1 MLHHV
6 GGAGLVGHAV
16 DDPLVERLLV
26 GSPEAH
32 AVPVRA
38 QGVVLTALGTIHGQS
53 AAHLGIVA
61 DGVVHRHR
69 TLGLGL
75 DSTGIALRRD
85 AHGDGLAD
93 VLAGQFVGRLI
104 GALDGLAVPQP
115 LVAQVSVGHAAG
127 LGSQGLAALQ
137 LAVDGHRAGDI
148 RQSALVAA
156 GIADG
161 IIRIGVVVLGL
172 VLGIAA
178 AVHRAGVPVIR
189 VVAVPILGP
198 DVGLH
203 LVLGIVG
210 DVAGHGLGHILH
222 RTVGRGAPAQEH
234 VAVVLVR
241 LLVRAGHLNGGAVVH
256 SAIGAA
262 AGQAAALGVPG
273 HRVLV
278 DGTAEDGGNGGVI
291 RHGVGAVRR
300 APLLEGVGV
309 LGGVGAG
316 HRGHRHA
323 LDGNGAAADGQIRPL
338 RHAADR
344 LHGRHHAV
352 LGLVDLEGHGEVVHG
367 AVMAAGQAPRAL
379 QTVIDVGLL
388 GGHVPLIA
396 AVPALLDVIIVVV
409 VLPLEVVLQL
419 LAHLEDGLAGSAL
432 TGDAAGTGLVIERR
446 RQAGSVGLAVL
457 LALRL
462 LVEGMLVDRHRHI
475 QSRTGPV
482 GVSLLEAHLIDAA
495 VQTGQSPVGAGD
507 VVHTI
512 GAVLHGGGHAGDGTV
527 GAADGGGRGTLQ
539 TGRCILRR
547 LLNDQRIGGG
557 GLRIVLVAV
566 VRHRG
571 DDHGTGLADGDLAGG
586 GIHRRH
592 GVIAAAIDHGAL
604 GAADSLGIAGAGG
617 IVGQIHPRLREGQ
630 LLAHGYDRQIVQ
642 RQLRRGEV
650 AAAGDAQLHRVGT
663 GIGGLFHRDAV
674 GIRVDHGQRDIL
686 RGIAVAQ
693 LRGHFL
699 GVSVID
705 QILAPGIGHS
715 EVADR
720 RGLLADA
727 PHDGLILGGAVVPLI
742 VGGVRQLGHGGVLTG
757 VDRLELALQRAA
769 LTGGHAG
776 MGLAVV
782 DEAGDGHGGLHL
794 HGLDLPLDGLVG
806 LGAVGPHIPLV
817 QAQGNGILAHVRG
830 LVLTGHGVVGVRA
843 LGHGEHRLLLAAVG
857 QGGLG
862 GHHGHQVCGHRLH
875 QQDGVVGL
883 VPREDAAVVGGDPG
897 QHLRRQG
904 LVGHA
909 AEVVLTLAA
918 LDLHHL
924 DVRVLG
930 QAADGDLCRSA
941 VFRINEQIQVFIRA
955 IGQGVAGNADAA
967 AQRKLC
973 AAMVGRSVHAAALLA
988 GGVAGD
994 AAVEELG
1001 PSVRVLASLTV
1012 AVQTAAESGCAVVG
1026 NGVAAQAV
1034 HGELAEVGHTAASGA
1049 ALTADIFKIRIRIIV
1064 ATLHQIARI
1073 GGLIVLDR
1081 CISVQ
1086 AEAAAAAGLHGHTRA
1101 IAGGK
1106 AGDGTVIQVDVRP
1119 AYLQA
1124 ALGGQG
1130 AVAPQAAGRRRAVG
1144 QVGRGA
1150 VADAQQGAAGV
1161 ALVAGDGMAVEAEV
1175 QRHALVVGLP
1185 RLRQRHVLAQIPVA
1199 GAGQPVGGSDIT
1211 AAGCER
1217 RGAVVLLG
1225 LVVRPL
1231 LEVDLAAAL
1240 AGVARHGDVMAG
1252 AVQIADA
1259 VLMIDGQLDDE
1270 RAVPGGQLHLAVLV
1284 VVQREAGQI
1293 AAQITGVV
1301 VAAATASV
1309 RLDNILAVGRLQHG
1323 HADGAAGTPQR
1334 RTIVVAPLSAQHDRL
1349 GGGQV
1354 VGRTAHGIA
1363 GHGDL
1368 VAASGGIQQET
1379 GVAVAADAALGIV
1392 VNTAALRTGGVAGNA
1407 AADQLHAAA
1416 AVADTAAVG
1425 GRGVAG
1431 DAAAV
1436 HLELA
1441 VLLDRHTAAEAAGV
1455 VAGDG
1460 AAVHVEGDRTVSGSV
1475 HEHTVAEALDGTG
1488 VQVERAVGLHLY
1500 ACAAARRRAAA
1511 VDDAAALAVHDVQ
1524 GVASGHVIGIV
1535 RAVLHGDGVAVQAQR
1550 HVLIQNG
1557 AAADGHVVHQSPRAR
1572 RGGQAVGGGPFL
1584 IDSLG
1589 LIVAVGVLCAVR
1601 LVDVARGHQ
1610 IPAVL
1615 HRVEVVAGLGNAV
1628 GGQAADIDLCAVAE
1642 ASDDADVGAVVG
1654 ERDAAG
1660 AIVVPDLRV
1669 LAQLQCAAVVHIDG
1683 TALTAG
1689 DHAVAHDVAAG
1700 HGERTAGAHIHAA
1713 AVPDAHAAAHAARAA
1728 VIADAAAVHVEGA
1741 VVQNA
1746 AAVLHNDADAALV
1759 AVAVDMARVHV
1770 ERAVVV
1776 HTAAV
1781 RADTADDGAHIQV
1794 ERAVIADAVAPI
1806 RLGVGRHQCA
1816 GVVVLAPFA
1825 AAVGQAER
1833 HAGVHRDDIKAAARD
1848 DAVAVGTQH
1857 GALLG
1862 LPRLAEGHVPGQ
1874 VIAARLGGQG
1884 ILGLPGREGLEVG
1897 RGMAAADRV
1906 LRAADAVVVG
1916 RQLLQL
1922 LVLHIQHAQIGIV
1935 QREAAQRLV
1944 RHPALHDAVRPAVQ
1958 GDLCRALEAA
1968 DVNGIALGIQHAHV
1982 AARLGAGC
1990 AVLIVIVD
1998 LGGAADVQNTAAGG
2012 DAAIGRTDVI
2022 EDGTAGHVEGTV
2034 VQNAAR
2040 IALVVADLAAGHVER
2055 AALIDHD
2062 GGLLVAGA
2070 LVILDG
2076 SAVAQIQRSPIAHRD
2091 SGLRAVDAGEGHVA
2105 ERQVVAPLQKDGAV
2119 FGTGGMIHA
2128 EAAPLG
2134 GVLRAVHQRQGLLV
2148 RDVVVGRLVLA
2159 QDARAVDGVAVQ
2171 ADRQAVRAAPP
2182 CIGRPVLRQIH
2193 ILGQAVYAEL
2203 AIVHIGQ

>member
-61 DGVVHRHR
+61 DGVVHRHG

-93 VLAGQFVGRLI
+93 VLAGQFVGSLI

-241 LLVRAGHLNGGAVVH
+241 LLVRAGRLNGGAVVH

-278 DGTAEDGGNGGVI
+278 DGPAEDGGNGGVI

-300 APLLEGVGV
+300 APLLEGIGV

-352 LGLVDLEGHGEVVHG
+352 LGLVDLEGHSEVVHG
-367 AVMAAGQAPRAL
+367 AVMAADQALRAL
-379 QTVIDVGLL
+379 QAVIDVGLS
-388 GGHVPLIA
+388 GGHIPLIA

-409 VLPLEVVLQL
+409 GLPLEVVLQL
-419 LAHLEDGLAGSAL
+419 LTHLEDGLAGSAL

-512 GAVLHGGGHAGDGTV
+512 SAVLHGGGHAGDGTV

-557 GLRIVLVAV
+557 GLRIVMVAV

-586 GIHRRH
+586 GVHRRH

-617 IVGQIHPRLREGQ
+617 IVGQLHPRLREGQ
-630 LLAHGYDRQIVQ
+630 LLAHGCDRQIVQ

-693 LRGHFL
+693 LCGHFL

-715 EVADR
+715 EVADH

-757 VDRLELALQRAA
+757 VDRLELALQRVA

-776 MGLAVV
+776 LGLAVV

-930 QAADGDLCRSA
+930 QAADADLRHGA
-941 VFRINEQIQVFIRA
+941 VIRIGCQVQVVVCA
-955 IGQGVAGNADAA
+955 AGQGVAGDADAA
-967 AQRKLC
+967 AQRKC
-973 AAMVGRSVHAAALLA
+973 CVIWVARSEHTAAHLT

-1001 PSVRVLASLTV
+1001 PSVLRPIGPVEQA
-1012 AVQTAAESGCAVVG
+1012 AAESGRAVVG
-1026 NGVAAQAV
+1026 DGVAAQAV
-1034 HGELAEVGHTAASGA
+1034 HGELAVVGHTAASGA
-1049 ALTADIFKIRIRIIV
+1049 ARVADTFKIRIRPI
-1064 ATLHQIARI
+1064 AAKLQISRI
-1073 GGLIVLDR
+1073 GGLIILDR

-1086 AEAAAAAGLHGHTRA
+1086 AEAAAFTRLYAHTGA
-1101 IAGGK
+1101 IAAGK
-1106 AGDGTVIQVDVRP
+1106 AGDGAVIQVGVSV
-1119 AYLQA
+1119 AHFKS
-1124 ALGGQG
+1124 ALVGHI
-1130 AVAPQAAGRRRAVG
+1130 AVAPQAAGRGRAVG
-1144 QVGRGA
+1144 QVDLGEGG
-1150 VADAQQGAAGV
+1150 DTQQRFAGV
-1161 ALVAGDGMAVEAEV
+1161 AVSAGDGMAVEAEV
-1175 QRHALVVGLP
+1175 QLLIAAVGLP
-1185 RLRQRHVLAQIPVA
+1185 RLLQRHVLAQIPVA
-1199 GAGQPVGGSDIT
+1199 GAGQPVGGFDT
-1211 AAGCER
+1211 DAGCER
-1217 RGAVVLLG
+1217 PGAVVLLG

-1323 HADGAAGTPQR
+1323 HADGAAGAPQR

-1368 VAASGGIQQET
+1368 VAAPGGIQQET

-1475 HEHTVAEALDGTG
+1475 QQHTVAEALDGTG

-1524 GVASGHVIGIV
+1524 GVAAGHVIGIV

-1572 RGGQAVGGGPFL
+1572 RGGQAIGGGPFL

-1589 LIVAVGVLCAVR
+1589 LIVAGGVRRAVR
-1601 LVDVARGHQ
+1601 LVDMARGHQ

-1660 AIVVPDLRV
+1660 AIVVPDPRV

-1683 TALTAG
+1683 IALTAG

-1713 AVPDAHAAAHAARAA
+1713 AVPDAHVAAHAARAA

-1794 ERAVIADAVAPI
+1794 ECAVIADTVAPI
-1806 RLGVGRHQCA
+1806 RRVVGRHQCA
-1816 GVVVLAPFA
+1816 GVVVFAPVA

-1862 LPRLAEGHVPGQ
+1862 LPRLAEGHVLGQ

-1922 LVLHIQHAQIGIV
+1922 LVLHIQHAQTGIV

-1944 RHPALHDAVRPAVQ
+1944 RHLALHDAVRPAVQ
-1958 GDLCRALEAA
+1958 GDLCRALEPA
-1968 DVNGIALGIQHAHV
+1968 DVNGVALGIQHAHV

-1998 LGGAADVQNTAAGG
+1998 LGGAADVQSTAAGG

-2040 IALVVADLAAGHVER
+2040 IALVVSDLAAGHVER
-2055 AALIDHD
+2055 AALVDHD
-2062 GGLLVAGA
+2062 GSLLVAGA

-2119 FGTGGMIHA
+2119 FGTGGIIHA

-2148 RDVVVGRLVLA
+2148 RDIVVGRLVLA

>member
-32 AVPVRA
+32 AVPVGA

-53 AAHLGIVA
+53 AARLGIVA
-61 DGVVHRHR
+61 DGVVHRHG

-93 VLAGQFVGRLI
+93 VLAGQFVGSLI
-104 GALDGLAVPQP
+104 GTLDGLAVPQP

-137 LAVDGHRAGDI
+137 LAVDDHRAGDI

-156 GIADG
+156 GIAGG

-210 DVAGHGLGHILH
+210 DVAGHSLGHILH
-222 RTVGRGAPAQEH
+222 RAVGRGAPAQEH

-241 LLVRAGHLNGGAVVH
+241 LLVRAGRLNGGAVVH

-309 LGGVGAG
+309 LGGVGTG
-316 HRGHRHA
+316 HRSHRHA

-352 LGLVDLEGHGEVVHG
+352 LGLVDAEGHGKVVHG

-379 QTVIDVGLL
+379 QTVIDVGLS
-388 GGHVPLIA
+388 GGHIPLIA

-475 QSRTGPV
+475 QNRTGLV

-557 GLRIVLVAV
+557 GLRIVVVAV

-592 GVIAAAIDHGAL
+592 GLIAAAIDHGAL

-650 AAAGDAQLHRVGT
+650 AAAGDTQLHRVGT

-686 RGIAVAQ
+686 HGIAVAQ
-693 LRGHFL
+693 LCGHFL

-727 PHDGLILGGAVVPLI
+727 PHDGLILGGTVVPLI

-757 VDRLELALQRAA
+757 VDRLCLALQRVA

-776 MGLAVV
+776 PGLAVV
-782 DEAGDGHGGLHL
+782 DEAGDGRGGLHL

-817 QAQGNGILAHVRG
+817 QAQGDGVLAHIRG

-909 AEVVLTLAA
+909 VEVILTLAA

-930 QAADGDLCRSA
+930 QAADADLRHTA
-941 VFRINEQIQVFIRA
+941 VLCISYQVQIIVRVV
-955 IGQGVAGNADAA
+955 GQGVAGDADAA
-967 AQRKLC
+967 AQRKC
-973 AAMVGRSVHAAALLA
+973 CVIWVVRSEHAAAHLT

-1001 PSVRVLASLTV
+1001 PSVLRPIGPVEQA
-1012 AVQTAAESGCAVVG
+1012 AAESGRAVVG
-1026 NGVAAQAV
+1026 DGVAAQAV
-1034 HGELAEVGHTAASGA
+1034 HGELAVVGHTAASGA
-1049 ALTADIFKIRIRIIV
+1049 ARVADTFKIRIRPI
-1064 ATLHQIARI
+1064 AAKLQISRI
-1073 GGLIVLDR
+1073 GGLIILDR

-1086 AEAAAAAGLHGHTRA
+1086 AEAAAFTRLYAHTGA
-1101 IAGGK
+1101 IAAGK
-1106 AGDGTVIQVDVRP
+1106 AGDGAVIQVGVSV
-1119 AYLQA
+1119 AHFKS
-1124 ALGGQG
+1124 ALVGHI
-1130 AVAPQAAGRRRAVG
+1130 AVAPQAAGRGRAVG
-1144 QVGRGA
+1144 QVDLGEGE
-1150 VADAQQGAAGV
+1150 DAQQRVVGV
-1161 ALVAGDGMAVEAEV
+1161 AVSAGDGMAVEAEV
-1175 QRHALVVGLP
+1175 QLLVAAVGLP
-1185 RLRQRHVLAQIPVA
+1185 RLLQRHILAQIPVA

-1225 LVVRPL
+1225 GIVRPL

-1252 AVQIADA
+1252 AVQIAEGMLVVNGQVDIGGAAA
-1259 VLMIDGQLDDE
+1259 VG
-1270 RAVPGGQLHLAVLV
+1270 AQLHLAVVV
-1284 VVQREAGQI
+1284 VVQREAGYI
-1293 AAQITGVV
+1293 VHHRTGVIV
-1301 VAAATASV
+1301 VALAIDG
-1309 RLDNILAVGRLQHG
+1309 RNIFVIRRLQHR
-1323 HADGAAGTPQR
+1323 HANLASGAQQR
-1334 RTIVVAPLSAQHDRL
+1334 CTGVIIPVQHNAL
-1349 GGGQV
+1349 GGSQV
-1354 VGRTAHGIA
+1354 VGRTVYGVA
-1363 GHGDL
+1363 GHGDPGT
-1368 VAASGGIQQET
+1368 SGGIQCDLL
-1379 GVAVAADAALGIV
+1379 VAGIIDAVIFFACVIDAA
-1392 VNTAALRTGGVAGNA
+1392 ALCTGGVAGNA
-1407 AADQLHAAA
+1407 AAVQGH
-1416 AVADTAAVG
+1416 VGNIVIDTAAVG
-1425 GRGVAG
+1425 SRGVAG

-1436 HLELA
+1436 HLEAA
-1441 VLLDRHTAAEAAGV
+1441 VLLDRHAAAGAIGV

-1460 AAVHVEGDRTVSGSV
+1460 AAVHLEGGALLDRHAAAKT
-1475 HEHTVAEALDGTG
+1475 LDGAG
-1488 VQVERAVGLHLY
+1488 VQVKRAVGFHLH
-1500 ACAAARRRAAA
+1500 ARALAGRRAAA

-1524 GVASGHVIGIV
+1524 DVASGHIIGIV

-1557 AAADGHVVHQSPRAR
+1557 AAADGHIVHQSPRAR

-1601 LVDVARGHQ
+1601 LVDMARGHQ

-1615 HRVEVVAGLGNAV
+1615 HRIEVVAGLGNAV
-1628 GGQAADIDLCAVAE
+1628 GGQAADIDLGAVAE

-1713 AVPDAHAAAHAARAA
+1713 AVPDAHVAAHAARAA

-1770 ERAVVV
+1770 ERAVIV

-1874 VIAARLGGQG
+1874 VIVARLGGQG

-1906 LRAADAVVVG
+1906 LRAADAVIVG

-1922 LVLHIQHAQIGIV
+1922 LVLHIQHAQTGIV

-1968 DVNGIALGIQHAHV
+1968 DLNGVALGIQHAHV

-2022 EDGTAGHVEGTV
+2022 EDGTAGHVEGAV
-2034 VQNAAR
+2034 VQDAAR

-2055 AALIDHD
+2055 ATLIDHD
-2062 GGLLVAGA
+2062 GSLLVAGA

-2119 FGTGGMIHA
+2119 FGTGGIIHA

-2134 GVLRAVHQRQGLLV
+2134 GILRAVHQRHTLLV

-2159 QDARAVDGVAVQ
+2159 QNARAVDGVAVQ